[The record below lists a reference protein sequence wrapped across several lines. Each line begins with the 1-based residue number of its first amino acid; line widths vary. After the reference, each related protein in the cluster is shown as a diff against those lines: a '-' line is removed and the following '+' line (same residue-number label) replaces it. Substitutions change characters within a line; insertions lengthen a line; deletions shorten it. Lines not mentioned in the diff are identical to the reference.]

1 MWKNG
6 MGSDKLSEEANSPS
20 IRFLGGYMSY
30 PAAAVANELLDLA
43 GRSNRKLTQIEI
55 QKLVYFAH
63 GWHLALT
70 EQILIPDQIEAWT
83 YGPVVR
89 RLYDALK
96 KFGNSPI
103 TEKVLDWKMGGNS
116 GFSYCFPTIQS
127 PSVEDDAYARTVIQ
141 SVWDKYGMLGSFK
154 LVEITHLDGSPW
166 QQARAKGIPY
176 ISNEEIKDYFK
187 GLATQGPR
195 G

>member
-1 MWKNG
+1 
-6 MGSDKLSEEANSPS
+6 
-20 IRFLGGYMSY
+20 MSY

-55 QKLVYFAH
+55 QKLVYFTH

-70 EQILIPDQIEAWT
+70 DQTLIPDQIEAWT

-103 TEKVLDWKMGGNS
+103 TEKVLDWKTGGKS

-127 PSVEDDAYARTVIQ
+127 SSVEDDASARAVVQ
-141 SVWDKYGMLGSFK
+141 SVWNKYGMLGSFK

-166 QQARAKGIPY
+166 QQARSKENPY
-176 ISNEEIKDYFK
+176 ISNDEIKAYFK
-187 GLATQGPR
+187 GLAAQGQR

>member
-1 MWKNG
+1 
-6 MGSDKLSEEANSPS
+6 
-20 IRFLGGYMSY
+20 MSY

-43 GRSNRKLTQIEI
+43 GRSNRKLTQIDI

-70 EQILIPDQIEAWT
+70 DQDLIPDQIEAWT

-103 TEKVLDWKMGGNS
+103 TEKVMDWKMGGRADLNTAFLLFKAPPS
-116 GFSYCFPTIQS
+116 RVMHTLALSY
-127 PSVEDDAYARTVIQ
+127 
-141 SVWDKYGMLGSFK
+141 
-154 LVEITHLDGSPW
+154 
-166 QQARAKGIPY
+166 RA
-176 ISNEEIKDYFK
+176 F
-187 GLATQGPR
+187 GLNTEC
-195 G
+195 